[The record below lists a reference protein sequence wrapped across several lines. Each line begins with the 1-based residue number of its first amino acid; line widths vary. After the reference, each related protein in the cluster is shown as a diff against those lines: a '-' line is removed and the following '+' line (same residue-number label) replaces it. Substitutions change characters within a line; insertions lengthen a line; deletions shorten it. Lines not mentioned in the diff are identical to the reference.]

1 MSTVTTKSI
10 NVEVYPYKGTH
21 NLRRLERVLGISIV
35 DKMNETIANHVA
47 TVNQSKLITEEIGDS
62 FYLYTRHP
70 KKHKKLALKIEN
82 GLLLDNYGHR
92 IRGFKAYC
100 KFAAFATRFTLS
112 AFKSNE
118 FFSEDTNNLIS
129 NLATEDFIKVEEYK
143 KLHNKEPSKY
153 FLSKLKILTTTSRYW
168 SCSVDLNYH
177 RDTGKKITELIDML
191 IAYDLS
197 KSIIKRNKAI
207 RYSIVSK
214 VKELIMPK
222 YIETLQKHKLLYST
236 AAKMQ
241 MSPNKLVSTIPKEC
255 QERYFNVLQKYP
267 VAHSIVERF
276 DEFIKFDTQNLVMN
290 DAHPKL
296 IKQLIVDFYQSISP
310 IRLANNIITKVLRVS
325 MINITKKSQGHASD
339 SVYVCCINILTVDV
353 FLLVVLSGLPQMAFL
368 SNKKIDVTN
377 LRSHCN
383 AFKKLLDLMRFLG
396 FKRTESLTLT
406 ICRNSFNSS
415 KIDYSKLI
423 NKIDLLDSELRRI
436 GEYVCDDM
444 DILKTIRV
452 KIISRNIIN
461 IKLLDGLHNLI
472 ADTIRAISQES
483 SRSGYSREFLEHS
496 NAKLAEI
503 IDFKNYKFEQISTS
517 DELNAEGDYMH
528 HCVDSYYA
536 SNTKYDSF
544 IFAVYPNDIS
554 KFTKSD
560 YRSTL
565 AIRVTLNP
573 KNKIKCKL
581 SQNFSYCNSEP
592 HEDNYAACKEFVN
605 NFSEQY
611 YGELIN
617 FINKS
622 NRLKTEQ
629 QQQSEETTTEI
640 QNRYRDN
647 AINCI
652 NLL

>member
-1 MSTVTTKSI
+1 MSTVTTKPI

-62 FYLYTRHP
+62 FYLYTRHS

-82 GLLLDNYGHR
+82 GLLLDNYGNG

-100 KFAAFATRFTLS
+100 KFAAFATRFTLFS
-112 AFKSNE
+112 FNFNE

-129 NLATEDFIKVEEYK
+129 NLAKEDFIKIDEYK
-143 KLHNKEPSKY
+143 KLQNKEPSQY
-153 FLSKLKILTTTSRYW
+153 FLSRLNILTTTYRFHTY
-168 SCSVDLNYH
+168 VNLNNC
-177 RDTGKKITELIDML
+177 RDGGNAIAELSDTL
-191 IAYDLS
+191 IAYDMA
-197 KSIIKRNKAI
+197 KSIIQRNKAI

-241 MSPNKLVSTIPKEC
+241 MSPNKLVSAIPKEC
-255 QERYFNVLQKYP
+255 QERYFNLLQKYP

-276 DEFIKFDTQNLVMN
+276 EEFIKFDTQNLVMN

-325 MINITKKSQGHASD
+325 MINITKKSQVHASD
-339 SVYVCCINILTVDV
+339 SIYVCRINILTVDV

-383 AFKKLLDLMRFLG
+383 AFKKLLDLMRVLG
-396 FKRTESLTLT
+396 FNRIESLTLT

-423 NKIDLLDSELRRI
+423 NKIDLLERELWRI
-436 GEYVCDDM
+436 GEYVWDDI

-452 KIISRNIIN
+452 KIISRNTIN

-472 ADTIRAISQES
+472 TDTIRAISQES
-483 SRSGYSREFLEHS
+483 SRSGYSSEFLEHS
-496 NAKLAEI
+496 NAKLAEV

-528 HCVDSYYA
+528 HCVGSYYA

-544 IFAVYPNDIS
+544 LFAVYPNDIS

-573 KNKIKCKL
+573 KNKIKCKQ

-629 QQQSEETTTEI
+629 QQQSEETNTEI